1 LAAPSPEVLWG
12 SSLVETILAE
22 TGLRVALVEGSH
34 CASEVSE
41 PGQMKKEVLDVWKQ
55 QEGSSTLVRRKFEVL
70 EVDRVCAVLVPL
82 VILVR

>member
-1 LAAPSPEVLWG
+1 
-12 SSLVETILAE
+12 
-22 TGLRVALVEGSH
+22 
-34 CASEVSE
+34 
-41 PGQMKKEVLDVWKQ
+41 MKEEVLDVWKQ